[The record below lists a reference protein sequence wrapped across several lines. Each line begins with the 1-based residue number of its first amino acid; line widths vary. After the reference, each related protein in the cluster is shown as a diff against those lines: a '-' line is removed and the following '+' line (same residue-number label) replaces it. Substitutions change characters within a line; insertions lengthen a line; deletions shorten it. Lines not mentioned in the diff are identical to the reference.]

1 VENRHAVIAG
11 SGRSGTTFLIEFLA
25 ECGVPTHPLEELGY
39 FPEARAG
46 REQSLL
52 DTNAG
57 YLIKDPW
64 FFDYVDQID
73 LQEVRLDAV
82 IIPVRDIRAA
92 AISRVIQ
99 ERSSRYANDRLNP
112 LRTMFGDTPAGVLNP
127 IDVAE
132 QEKHLA
138 VSQSRLFSWCL
149 GNDLPV
155 FMLQYPRLVN
165 DGEYLVSILWPW
177 LQNFTTED
185 KALRAFKQLAMPN
198 LTIDELSNVN
208 THDPETMNL
217 KIEVEALTRALETLR
232 QRSEQTVIGYQ
243 RDISERDHH
252 IESAQFEINKR
263 VMTENELTS
272 RVHELHALGQ
282 RLREENRKLRGRVT
296 HLRRQNQEL
305 RNSRSYR
312 LGQAILKP
320 VHALQ
325 KWVR

>member
-1 VENRHAVIAG
+1 MSRRHAIIAG

-25 ECGVPTHPLEELGY
+25 ACGVPTHPLEELGY
-39 FPEARAG
+39 YPEARAG

-73 LQEVRLDAV
+73 LQDVRLDAV
-82 IIPVRDIRAA
+82 IIPIRDLRAA
-92 AISRVIQ
+92 ATSRVIQ
-99 ERSSRYANDRLNP
+99 ERSSRYVNNRLNP
-112 LRTMFGDTPAGVLNP
+112 LRTMFGDTPAGVLNA
-127 IDVAE
+127 IDVVE
-132 QEKHLA
+132 QEKLLA

-165 DGEYLVSILWPW
+165 DGDYLISTLWPW
-177 LQNFTTED
+177 LQNFTTQD
-185 KALRAFKQLAMPN
+185 QALRVFEQMAMPN
-198 LTIDELSNVN
+198 LTIDELTGAHFQDS
-208 THDPETMNL
+208 EILNL
-217 KIEVEALTRALETLR
+217 KIEVEALTRTLELLR
-232 QRSEQTVIGYQ
+232 QRSEQTAAEFQ
-243 RDISERDHH
+243 RDISERDNH

-282 RLREENRKLRGRVT
+282 RLREENRKLRERVKN
-296 HLRRQNQEL
+296 LRRQNQEL

>member
-1 VENRHAVIAG
+1 MENRHAVIAG

-39 FPEARAG
+39 YPEARAG
-46 REQSLL
+46 CEQSLL
-52 DTNAG
+52 DANAG

-64 FFDYVDQID
+64 FFDYIDQID

-99 ERSSRYANDRLNP
+99 ERSSRYANNRLNP

-177 LQNFTTED
+177 LQNFTTKD

-252 IESAQFEINKR
+252 IESAHRELEKR
-263 VMTENELTS
+263 MMNESDLAS
-272 RVHELHALGQ
+272 RVHELTVCLYEAQ
-282 RLREENRKLRGRVT
+282 ERVKN
-296 HLRRQNQEL
+296 LRRQNQAL
-305 RNSRSYR
+305 RNSRSFR
-312 LGQAILKP
+312 LGQMILKP
-320 VHALQ
+320 VYALR
-325 KWVR
+325 KRAR